1 MPDRDWIA
9 NLLPYEAEAT
19 LKSIT
24 QSMEGPRSARE
35 ATEFH
40 RLQKVLKAKAE
51 STYEPAKAPAISNDG
66 VAGRLKVTELT

>member
-9 NLLPYEAEAT
+9 NLLSYEAEAT

-51 STYEPAKAPAISNDG
+51 STYEPGLRRQRSATTALL
-66 VAGRLKVTELT
+66 AGLR

>member
-1 MPDRDWIA
+1 
-9 NLLPYEAEAT
+9 
-19 LKSIT
+19 
-24 QSMEGPRSARE
+24 MEGPRSARE

>member
-24 QSMEGPRSARE
+24 QSMEGPLSARE
-35 ATEFH
+35 VTEFH
-40 RLQKVLKAKAE
+40 RLRR
-51 STYEPAKAPAISNDG
+51 Y
-66 VAGRLKVTELT
+66 